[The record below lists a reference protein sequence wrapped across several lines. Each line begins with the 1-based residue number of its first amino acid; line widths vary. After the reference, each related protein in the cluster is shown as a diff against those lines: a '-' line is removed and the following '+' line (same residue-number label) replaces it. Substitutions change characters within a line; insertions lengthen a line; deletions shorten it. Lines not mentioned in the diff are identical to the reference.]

1 MSGMPHAEVADLL
14 IRPATTADAEAMFAL
29 HRRSVLS
36 LCREAYGPEQLDA
49 WFFGRSPEIYAPGL
63 AAGQIH
69 VACRGE
75 AILGFVGAEPGEVT
89 LLFVDP
95 EVAGS
100 GVGKALFEFGLQ
112 SARVGHAGPLRV
124 VATRNSQRFYERH
137 GFVEVGRDAIE
148 RGEPVVRIE
157 VIEMREQDS

>member
-1 MSGMPHAEVADLL
+1 MSTAEAAGLV
-14 IRPATTADAEAMFAL
+14 IRPATAADAEAMFAL

-36 LCREAYGPEQLDA
+36 LCRAAYDPQQLDA
-49 WFFGRSPEIYAPGL
+49 WFFERSPAIYGPGL

-69 VACRGE
+69 VACRGD

-95 EVAGS
+95 EAAGS
-100 GVGKALFEFGLQ
+100 GIGKALFEFGLDA
-112 SARVGHAGPLRV
+112 ARLGHAGPLRV

-148 RGEPVVRIE
+148 RGEPIVRIE
-157 VIEMREQDS
+157 VIEMRERAS